1 MLGANR
7 PYWGKLESAE
17 RWAQKVYIERGSGR
31 LTTMYETTDKGTA
44 TEMA

>member
-7 PYWGKLESAE
+7 PYCGRIESVE
-17 RWAQKVYIERGSGR
+17 RCAGQIERASER
-31 LTTMYETTDKGTA
+31 KLTTMYETTDKGTA